1 MGRDEP
7 FVFSRTGRSS
17 YDWLRN
23 CVALPFGKGALGK
36 YALPGLRTGES
47 LQLCKPL
54 DNRDPLNDM
63 VMPHPTSNMS
73 HPSLLS
79 YIRRVRSVRSQG
91 VTTPSSLVL
100 GGRSRDQVVCNP
112 SAGPTRTIWEEA
124 KRKPSGTA
132 ANAGT
137 FGQSLCTV
145 LALVVI
151 IDDAGVAPPNMQESD
166 APKRLLVQLCPH
178 NNQSHVTLQS
188 APLRMLVLEIG
199 PTVKLP

>member
-1 MGRDEP
+1 MIGCAK
-7 FVFSRTGRSS
+7 SQSAAIWQGT
-17 YDWLRN
+17 
-23 CVALPFGKGALGK
+23 LGK

-47 LQLCKPL
+47 LRLCKPL
-54 DNRDPLNDM
+54 DNRNPLNDM

-79 YIRRVRSVRSQG
+79 YIRRVRSLRSQG
-91 VTTPSSLVL
+91 VPPPSSLVL
-100 GGRSRDQVVCNP
+100 GGRSRDRAVCNP

-132 ANAGT
+132 ANAGS

-151 IDDAGVAPPNMQESD
+151 INDARVAPPSVQESN
-166 APKRLLVQLCPH
+166 APKRLLVQFCPH
-178 NNQSHVTLQS
+178 NNQSHVTL
-188 APLRMLVLEIG
+188 
-199 PTVKLP
+199 